1 MSALGTTLMTV
12 SITKMEGGGGG
23 GAGGY
28 ESAIGPDSFAN

>member
-1 MSALGTTLMTV
+1 MSALGTTLITV
-12 SITKMEGGGGG
+12 SITKMEGG

>member
-23 GAGGY
+23 GQGGTKVQ
-28 ESAIGPDSFAN
+28 

>member
-12 SITKMEGGGGG
+12 SITKMEGGGE
-23 GAGGY
+23 AGGY

>member
-1 MSALGTTLMTV
+1 MSALGTTLITV

-23 GAGGY
+23 GGD